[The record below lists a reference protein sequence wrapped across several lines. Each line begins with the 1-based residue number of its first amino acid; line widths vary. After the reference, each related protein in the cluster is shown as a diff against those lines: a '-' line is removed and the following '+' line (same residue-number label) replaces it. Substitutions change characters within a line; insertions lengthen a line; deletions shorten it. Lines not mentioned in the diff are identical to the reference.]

1 MNANLQADSMTSRY
15 DPFGRHH
22 WTEDFWFSY
31 QFRQTVHDYAVK
43 HGINAT
49 LRLTSAGETGA
60 EHCQHD
66 NPILG
71 QELMPDWL
79 ADVFD
84 IDQSKLAYG
93 P

>member
-1 MNANLQADSMTSRY
+1 MTSRY
-15 DPFGRHH
+15 EPFGRHH
-22 WTEDFWFSY
+22 WPEDFWFSY
-31 QFRQTVHDYAVK
+31 QFRRTVHDYAVK

-79 ADVFD
+79 AYVFD